1 MSISK
6 VKQAAVEVVRTQNA
20 ALTEHDLAIAETLE
34 AVDELREVHRSLDKR
49 ATSKSSEM
57 KAVMARLDRI
67 EERLRRYTPIPP
79 AK

>member
-1 MSISK
+1 VSSSK
-6 VKQAAVEVVRTQNA
+6 VKKAAVEVVRAQNE

-34 AVDELREVHRSLDKR
+34 AVDELREVSRSLDKR

-57 KAVMARLDRI
+57 KAVIARLDRI

>member
-1 MSISK
+1 MNTTK
-6 VKQAAVEVVRTQNA
+6 VKQAVVEVVRDQNE
-20 ALTEHDLAIAETLE
+20 ALTEHDLAIAEAIE
-34 AVDELREVHRSLDKR
+34 AVDELREVHRTLEKR

-67 EERLRRYTPIPP
+67 EERLRRYTPVPP